1 MNSTQ
6 TYLPAQTLS
15 SGILLQDVAV
25 GLVVLI
31 RRDIISDEDGISL
44 HHLLTI
50 TVPLEGE
57 VVGGHTEPGG
67 EIIESGEEVLI
78 AGVPSWLPS
87 AIKACPS
94 KDPEVPANGMVPENV
109 EIFWK

>member
-31 RRDIISDEDGISL
+31 RRDIISDEDGVGL

-57 VVGGHTEPGG
+57 VVGGHTG
-67 EIIESGEEVLI
+67 EIIESGKEVLI
-78 AGVPSWLPS
+78 AGVPSGLPS
-87 AIKACPS
+87 AIKTGPS
-94 KDPEVPANGMVPENV
+94 EDPEVPANGMVPEDV
-109 EIFWK
+109 EII